1 MAEKRLRSRGCTMGC
16 AHGRKPP
23 AQVLRS
29 RSGTMGSAA
38 VNRGSLVLLLALL
51 GACSDQSLEHVPL
64 EHAALHGYAALPYPE
79 DSVAFMRARVPPLRA
94 GSSSQF
100 LVEISGLLQNVEYVL
115 HAEWVQ
121 VGSATDYYAEQVP
134 LRFET
139 APADPCLVVLRSPW
153 LRAGTYTLTLDL
165 LDAFPGHGS
174 YHDVLLAQR
183 SIRVHVPQ
191 TSLDHVLITAVQ
203 IAAPHPPPLPI
214 AADDP
219 HAADDRQ
226 RERGCAQMGMG
237 EPTRMVAT
245 LSRAPPAG
253 SRMHRMHY
261 LWSRFRV

>member
-1 MAEKRLRSRGCTMGC
+1 
-16 AHGRKPP
+16 
-23 AQVLRS
+23 
-29 RSGTMGSAA
+29 MGSAA
-38 VNRGSLVLLLALL
+38 LSRGSLVLLLALL
-51 GACSDQSLEHVPL
+51 GACSDQSLEHVSL

-183 SIRVHVPQ
+183 TISVHVPQ

-214 AADDP
+214 AADDS

-226 RERGCAQMGMG
+226 RERGCAQMGVG
-237 EPTRMVAT
+237 APTRMVAT
-245 LSRAPPAG
+245 LSRAPPVG
-253 SRMHRMHY
+253 SRMQY
-261 LWSRFRV
+261 LWSRSLH

>member
-1 MAEKRLRSRGCTMGC
+1 M
-16 AHGRKPP
+16 
-23 AQVLRS
+23 V
-29 RSGTMGSAA
+29 SAA
-38 VNRGSLVLLLALL
+38 LNRGSLVLLLALL
-51 GACSDQSLEHVPL
+51 VACSDQSLEHVPL

-79 DSVAFMRARVPPLRA
+79 DSVAFMRAWVPPMRA

-115 HAEWVQ
+115 HAAWVQ

-139 APADPCLVVLRSPW
+139 APADPCPVVLRSP
-153 LRAGTYTLTLDL
+153 LLGRAGTYTLTLDL

-183 SIRVHVPQ
+183 TITVHVPQ
-191 TSLDHVLITAVQ
+191 TSPDHALITAVR
-203 IAAPHPPPLPI
+203 IASPHPPPLPI

-226 RERGCAQMGMG
+226 RELGCAQMGVG
-237 EPTRMVAT
+237 APTRMVVT
-245 LSRAPPAG
+245 LSRAPSSG
-253 SRMHRMHY
+253 SRMQYSWSWSMH
-261 LWSRFRV
+261 